1 MEHIFDN
8 RHVLQSF
15 VVQGGCKASV
25 SPSSKKYVNSFEDAQ
40 KMFFDNASDIEY
52 KKIRWHLFVE
62 TKKKLSDKQTIAWCN
77 DVLENT
83 LLNHRAYD
91 YNGTGRVGLREL
103 FMERVALRGSCYA
116 ILFLKKHYYKHAHPK
131 NVLQKR
137 SLKLLSK

>member
-25 SPSSKKYVNSFEDAQ
+25 SPSSKKYINSFEDAQ
-40 KMFFDNASDIEY
+40 KMFFDNVTDLEY
-52 KKIRWHLFVE
+52 QKIREYLFTE
-62 TKKKLSDKQTIAWCN
+62 TKNKQSYQKTISWCN

-83 LLNHRAYD
+83 IRNHRAYD
-91 YNGTGRVGLREL
+91 HNGTRRVGLREL

-116 ILFLKKHYYKHAHPK
+116 ILFLKKHYYNKPAHPK
-131 NVLQKR
+131 KTCYKNAL
-137 SLKLLSK
+137 